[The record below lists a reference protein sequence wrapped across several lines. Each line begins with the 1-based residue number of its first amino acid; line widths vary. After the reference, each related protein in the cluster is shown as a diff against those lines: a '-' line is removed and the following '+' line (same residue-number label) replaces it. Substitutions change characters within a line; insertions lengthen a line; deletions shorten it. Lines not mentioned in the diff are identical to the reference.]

1 MVTLEQLLESQRPG
15 VRQNPY
21 KYKIVA
27 VLDIY
32 NNNRND
38 GKLVKEFCNGNVY
51 LNIENIP
58 NDYMNHF
65 VFSVEPEADNNGC
78 LYLKIILL

>member
-1 MVTLEQLLESQRPG
+1 MITLEQFLESQRPG

-27 VLDIY
+27 ILDIY
-32 NNNRND
+32 NNRND
-38 GKLVKEFCNGNVY
+38 DELVKEFRNGNVY
-51 LNIENIP
+51 LNTEDIP

-65 VFSVEPEADNNGC
+65 VFNVEPEVDNNGC
-78 LYLKIILL
+78 LYLKIVLL